1 MIKKAYH
8 RLITQDNHVIDGPVV
23 IIFDEQMHFL
33 DFHLL
38 VGEEPMVEWVGGTYR
53 KPEVLQ

>member
-33 DFHLL
+33 DYHLL

-53 KPEVLQ
+53 KP